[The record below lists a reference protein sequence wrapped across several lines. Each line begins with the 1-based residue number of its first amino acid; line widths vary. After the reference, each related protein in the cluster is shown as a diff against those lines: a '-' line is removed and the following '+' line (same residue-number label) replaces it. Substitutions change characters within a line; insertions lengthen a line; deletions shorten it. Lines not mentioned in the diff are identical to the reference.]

1 MPLTFPRLAALPAAA
16 LLALLPAGAPA
27 QMMMNTLDLGIQ
39 QIQQSSGL
47 SVSIG
52 QSMMNSDLPWRSG
65 TDSRGYDRRDDGPDR
80 RGDAPRRGPAPAPRA
95 VTATTFTPVGPPLVP
110 REVASVW
117 PAERR
122 AEAEGVYTRW
132 LDEYRALARGKRL
145 VPNDVARAASYLVA
159 NIAAI
164 ELGRDLTARQLEP
177 MRRQMHDFFARSP
190 AFARMSNRE
199 RQQLFEIYVIMG
211 TILDDRYRAARSRN
225 DTQDLRRL
233 HAINDRWTRDLLHAP
248 VEQIRFTDA
257 GIVIR

>member
-1 MPLTFPRLAALPAAA
+1 MMLTFPRLAALPAAA
-16 LLALLPAGAPA
+16 LLALFPAGAPA

-39 QIQQSSGL
+39 QIQQSSSL

-65 TDSRGYDRRDDGPDR
+65 ANSRGPAR
-80 RGDAPRRGPAPAPRA
+80 RGDAPRRGSAPAPRA

-132 LDEYRALARGKRL
+132 LDEYRALARGKGL
-145 VPNDVARAASYLVA
+145 APNDVARAASYLIA

-164 ELGRDLTARQLEP
+164 ERGRDLTARQLEP

-190 AFARMSNRE
+190 AFARMGNRE

-225 DTQDLRRL
+225 DTEDLRRL
-233 HAINDRWTRDLLHAP
+233 HGINDRWTRDLLHAP
-248 VEQIRFTDA
+248 LERVRFTDA
-257 GIVIR
+257 GIVVR